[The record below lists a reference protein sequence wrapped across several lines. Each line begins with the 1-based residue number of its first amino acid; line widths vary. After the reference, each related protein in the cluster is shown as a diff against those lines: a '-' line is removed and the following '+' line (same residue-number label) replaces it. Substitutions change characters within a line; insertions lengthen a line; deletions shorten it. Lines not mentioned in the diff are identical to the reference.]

1 MLTLAKRFAFWFA
14 DLWPVNCIACIYLR
28 FIAFGFLLG
37 VAFSGV
43 VLTVFVRTVHW

>member
-37 VAFSGV
+37 VGFMGV
-43 VLTVFVRTVHW
+43 ATAVFVRTVHW